1 LQQARKLGFPLP
13 EPSALAVRDV
23 QSQPQF
29 PLLWDATAWS
39 DFTALGGRLP
49 PLPELEGD
57 SDSVSE
63 YSNSD
68 QDGEA
73 DEEGEDDETF
83 LSALEA
89 VSPDVARHSHCFPTN
104 ARVVSQLGM

>member
-73 DEEGEDDETF
+73 DEE
-83 LSALEA
+83 A